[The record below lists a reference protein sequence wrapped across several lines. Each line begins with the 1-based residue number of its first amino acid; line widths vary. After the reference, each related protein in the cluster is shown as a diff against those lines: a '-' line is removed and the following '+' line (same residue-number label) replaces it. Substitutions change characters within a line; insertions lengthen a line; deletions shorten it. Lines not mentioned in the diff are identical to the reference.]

1 VIKTGAGD
9 WGAGLSPRG
18 DLSPLAAIQA
28 AYIFFNSL
36 LGFSTCY
43 HDPVA
48 NRTEPKTA
56 GQLVRYIVVAVIA
69 LFLVWWLLR
78 MYVL

>member
-1 VIKTGAGD
+1 VIKPVQAIGGGLEPARGFIPAG
-9 WGAGLSPRG
+9 GHSGRLFLS
-18 DLSPLAAIQA
+18 
-28 AYIFFNSL
+28 NSL